1 MVDDSKI
8 ISKEIYKCIDS
19 LSTISQEEIEH
30 LYKEDGVGID
40 IDIELKYIHNDLL
53 RIIDYGMVDDAEE
66 SLLDNWYKHE
76 PLKIK
81 LDNYFETTL
90 KKVITRFNVISNNKI
105 TDEEME
111 DVFKIIEANKN
122 QYVENDV
129 INEFINYLKKTIKEY
144 REKREDEF
152 NSAMI
157 ATHGIKK
164 KERVYPTIETRN
176 KVFCGTSNLLKIYA
190 KIYYKKLE
198 GKVEYDDIFQTA
210 AEALLSACH
219 YYVPTDKAKFTT
231 YASRCI
237 ENKLK
242 REYFKKKRKKR
253 NTIEDEKVNIEYATM
268 YYDSLL
274 SVKKDQNGKRHYR
287 VHKPG
292 MVERLNRKIRRYNDK
307 VLNLG
312 YPEKVKITAS
322 RIELSRSLESILDII
337 LKLVQTGKINMI
349 ISDEERK
356 MLDLTGDYLEL
367 EGDTKES
374 WLVVEYFKLYQKK
387 LMDIELYLETEKEL
401 MDKSDGIVPTREEI
415 IKSLNKKVKNFNSK
429 LYSYQKDRYYS
440 VPYIKSR
447 KSYLKAYEEEMGVC
461 ILTNPEEDNSRAKEK
476 EKIKESW
483 EDLLDY
489 YDDVLTYLEAIETKN
504 KDAYVYYSEWEVPD
518 DLGIEVKKVLI
529 EESSSDAGE
538 KMPVSEAIRIVDA
551 GKQELENNEEG
562 FVKEEL
568 KRRKD
573 IVNEALEIYIIKV
586 YLNIIEV

>member
-1 MVDDSKI
+1 
-8 ISKEIYKCIDS
+8 
-19 LSTISQEEIEH
+19 
-30 LYKEDGVGID
+30 
-40 IDIELKYIHNDLL
+40 
-53 RIIDYGMVDDAEE
+53 
-66 SLLDNWYKHE
+66 
-76 PLKIK
+76 
-81 LDNYFETTL
+81 
-90 KKVITRFNVISNNKI
+90 
-105 TDEEME
+105 
-111 DVFKIIEANKN
+111 
-122 QYVENDV
+122 
-129 INEFINYLKKTIKEY
+129 
-144 REKREDEF
+144 
-152 NSAMI
+152 
-157 ATHGIKK
+157 
-164 KERVYPTIETRN
+164 
-176 KVFCGTSNLLKIYA
+176 
-190 KIYYKKLE
+190 
-198 GKVEYDDIFQTA
+198 
-210 AEALLSACH
+210 
-219 YYVPTDKAKFTT
+219 
-231 YASRCI
+231 
-237 ENKLK
+237 
-242 REYFKKKRKKR
+242 
-253 NTIEDEKVNIEYATM
+253 
-268 YYDSLL
+268 
-274 SVKKDQNGKRHYR
+274 
-287 VHKPG
+287 
-292 MVERLNRKIRRYNDK
+292 
-307 VLNLG
+307 
-312 YPEKVKITAS
+312 
-322 RIELSRSLESILDII
+322 
-337 LKLVQTGKINMI
+337 
-349 ISDEERK
+349 
-356 MLDLTGDYLEL
+356 
-367 EGDTKES
+367 
-374 WLVVEYFKLYQKK
+374 
-387 LMDIELYLETEKEL
+387 MDIELYLETEKEL